1 MNLSDGRLRFY
12 VSIFVSSLGL
22 GMYIYFIPVFA
33 QRFGAT
39 FLDLGYIGTA
49 TAVTYAIT
57 PIVVGHLADRV
68 NRWRLYALALLI
80 NFTTTVALV
89 FSRSVSDIILIR
101 SLGGLGLAFFWPS
114 AEILVLDSTPREKRV
129 KEMGLYSVSW
139 GSAFL
144 IGPLL
149 GGLII
154 QNFGFFNLFLFSSV
168 LIMLAFLQTVF
179 LVVPANKIKENSTIH
194 ASEGFHVMRRL
205 VPWYVMIASYGVI
218 FSIVTT
224 ILPGYANSV
233 GVDALLIGVI
243 FTAFGVS
250 RVAAFVTIGH
260 YLHFGEK
267 KVLLLVSLLIS
278 CCCLVIGFYPNF
290 NSFLFFAVLL
300 GGSFAVIFPLTIGL
314 ISRHFRDEQVGVAV
328 GSYESVYG
336 IGSAVGPTLA
346 GIIAVLS
353 DARFSFV
360 TASLFAILMTI
371 IVAAGKTYSE
381 S

>member
-1 MNLSDGRLRFY
+1 MKLSDGRLRFY

-22 GMYIYFIPVFA
+22 GMYIYFVPVFA

-49 TAVTYAIT
+49 SSVTYAIT
-57 PIVVGHLADRV
+57 PIIVGHLADRV
-68 NRWRLYALALLI
+68 NRWWLFVLALLI
-80 NFTTTVALV
+80 NFTATVALA
-89 FSRSVSDIILIR
+89 FSRSVSDIILFR
-101 SLGGLGLAFFWPS
+101 SLGGLGMAFFWPS
-114 AEILVLDSTPREKRV
+114 AEILVLDSAPREKRV

-154 QNFGFFNLFLFSSV
+154 QNFGFFDLFLFSSV
-168 LIMLAFLQTVF
+168 LITLAFLQTVF
-179 LVVPANKIKENSTIH
+179 MVAPANKIKENSTSH

-205 VPWYVMIASYGVI
+205 IPWYVMIAAYGVI

-233 GVDALLIGVI
+233 GVTALLIGII
-243 FTAFGVS
+243 FAAFGVS
-250 RVAAFVTIGH
+250 RVAAFATIDH
-260 YLHFGEK
+260 YLHFEK
-267 KVLLLVSLLIS
+267 KALLFVSLLIS

-290 NSFLFFAVLL
+290 NSFLFSAVLL
-300 GGSFAVIFPLTIGL
+300 GASFAVIFPLTIGL
-314 ISRHFRDEQVGVAV
+314 ISRHFRDEQVGAAV

-346 GIIAVLS
+346 GTVAVLS
-353 DARFSFV
+353 DVRFSFV
-360 TASLFAILMTI
+360 TASLFAILMMI
-371 IVAAGKTYSE
+371 IVAAGKTFSSE

>member
-1 MNLSDGRLRFY
+1 MNLSDRHLGFY
-12 VSIFVSSLGL
+12 ISIFVSSLGL
-22 GMYIYFIPVFA
+22 GTYIYFVPVFA

-49 TAVTYAIT
+49 SSVTYAIT
-57 PIVVGHLADRV
+57 PIIVGHLADRM

-80 NFTTTVALV
+80 NFTATVALI

-101 SLGGLGLAFFWPS
+101 SLGGLGMAFFWPS
-114 AEILVLDSTPREKRV
+114 TEILVLDSAPKEKRV
-129 KEMGLYSVSW
+129 KEMGLYSVCW

-149 GGLII
+149 GGFII
-154 QNFGFFNLFLFSSV
+154 QNFGFFNLFLISSV
-168 LIMLAFLQTVF
+168 FIMLAFLQTVF
-179 LVVPANKIKENSTIH
+179 LVVPANKTKENSTIH
-194 ASEGFHVMRRL
+194 VSEGFHVMRRL

-218 FSIVTT
+218 FSIITT
-224 ILPGYANSV
+224 ILPGYANSI
-233 GVDALLIGVI
+233 GINALLIGII
-243 FTAFGVS
+243 FAAFGVS
-250 RVAAFVTIGH
+250 RVATFATIDH

-267 KVLLLVSLLIS
+267 KVLLFVSLLIS

-300 GGSFAVIFPLTIGL
+300 GASFAVIFPLTIGL
-314 ISRHFRDEQVGVAV
+314 ISRHFRDEQVGAAV

-336 IGSAVGPTLA
+336 IGSAIGPTLA
-346 GIIAVLS
+346 GTVAVLS
-353 DARFSFV
+353 DAKFSFV
-360 TASLFAILMTI
+360 TASLFAILMMI

>member
-1 MNLSDGRLRFY
+1 
-12 VSIFVSSLGL
+12 
-22 GMYIYFIPVFA
+22 
-33 QRFGAT
+33 
-39 FLDLGYIGTA
+39 
-49 TAVTYAIT
+49 
-57 PIVVGHLADRV
+57 
-68 NRWRLYALALLI
+68 
-80 NFTTTVALV
+80 
-89 FSRSVSDIILIR
+89 
-101 SLGGLGLAFFWPS
+101 
-114 AEILVLDSTPREKRV
+114 
-129 KEMGLYSVSW
+129 MGLYSVSW

-149 GGLII
+149 GGLIV
-154 QNFGFFNLFLFSSV
+154 QNFGFSNLFLLSSV

-194 ASEGFHVMRRL
+194 VSEGFHVMRRL

-233 GVDALLIGVI
+233 GVNALLIGVI

-250 RVAAFVTIGH
+250 RVAAFATISH
-260 YLHFGEK
+260 YFPFGEK
-267 KVLLLVSLLIS
+267 KALLLVSLLIS

-290 NSFLFFAVLL
+290 NSFLFSAVLL
-300 GGSFAVIFPLTIGL
+300 GASFAVIFPLTIGL
-314 ISRHFRDEQVGVAV
+314 ISRHFRDEQVGAAV

-336 IGSAVGPTLA
+336 IGSALGPTLA

>member
-22 GMYIYFIPVFA
+22 GMYIYFVPVFA

-49 TAVTYAIT
+49 SAVTYAIT
-57 PIVVGHLADRV
+57 PIIVGHLADRV
-68 NRWRLYALALLI
+68 NRWRLFALALLI
-80 NFTTTVALV
+80 NFTATVALV

-114 AEILVLDSTPREKRV
+114 TEILVLDSAPRERRV

-154 QNFGFFNLFLFSSV
+154 QNFGFSNLFLLSSV

-179 LVVPANKIKENSTIH
+179 SVAPANKIKEKSTIH

-233 GVDALLIGVI
+233 GVNALLIGVI
-243 FTAFGVS
+243 FTAYGLS
-250 RVAAFVTIGH
+250 RVATFATISH
-260 YLHFGEK
+260 YFHFGEK
-267 KVLLLVSLLIS
+267 KALLLVSLLIS
-278 CCCLVIGFYPNF
+278 CGCLVIGLYPNF
-290 NSFLFFAVLL
+290 VFLPVLCR
-300 GGSFAVIFPLTIGL
+300 P
-314 ISRHFRDEQVGVAV
+314 V
-328 GSYESVYG
+328 GSLLRCNLPPNYW
-336 IGSAVGPTLA
+336 
-346 GIIAVLS
+346 S
-353 DARFSFV
+353 DLTPFSR
-360 TASLFAILMTI
+360 
-371 IVAAGKTYSE
+371 
-381 S
+381 